1 MENYRIQRDRE
12 ESEKIK
18 ALIREKEKEK
28 LAALEK
34 QAKKAEQEL
43 QRQIEILKHQ
53 IRQEIEELYQLQKE
67 YEIRIAVEKAKVFQ
81 NYFLVNK
88 S

>member
-18 ALIREKEKEK
+18 AVIREKENEK

-34 QAKKAEQEL
+34 QAKIAEQEL
-43 QRQIEILKHQ
+43 KRQIENLRNH
-53 IRQEIEELYQLQKE
+53 IRQELEMQYQLQKE
-67 YEIRIAVEKAKVFQ
+67 NEIRVAVENAKVIC
-81 NYFLVNK
+81 
-88 S
+88 